1 MSSECEQLLGRL
13 RLRANQSSDEDL
25 RQAVALVLD
34 ARERLAEMASVLGQV
49 QRSNNKLRG
58 KLRKLGER

>member
-49 QRSNNKLRG
+49 QRSNNMLRG